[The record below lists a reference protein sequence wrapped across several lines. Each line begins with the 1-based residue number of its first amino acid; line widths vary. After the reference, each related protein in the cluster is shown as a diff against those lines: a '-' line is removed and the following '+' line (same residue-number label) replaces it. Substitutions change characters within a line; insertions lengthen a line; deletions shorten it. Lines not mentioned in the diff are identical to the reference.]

1 MKLLLLLVILL
12 FLYIIIIRSPNKI
25 SSNGSGGLSP
35 SGGMRDARM
44 YQADLSDR
52 NVTYNDY
59 MPQVYDTGY
68 DIPEPTVISV
78 GHWGGLMI

>member
-12 FLYIIIIRSPNKI
+12 FLYIIMTRSPNKI
-25 SSNGSGGLSP
+25 SSDGSGGLSP

-52 NVTYNDY
+52 NVTYSDY
-59 MPQVYDTGY
+59 MLQVYDTVY
-68 DIPEPTVISV
+68 DIPESSVISV
-78 GHWGGLMI
+78 GHWGGSMI